1 VVYAERLRLSPHFEA
16 LLKKSKNHGELYLPD
31 SSAYLNTKNV
41 KIYIHFLYT
50 STLATE
56 VTGTEND
63 LGFLR
68 AECELLGELY
78 RLGLVFEDPRFR
90 NAVLDVILEIS
101 RLKGKD
107 GVSHLP
113 HPGTF
118 SNLPHDSP
126 ARRCI
131 VDLYVHFLD
140 PEDPA
145 IDRPENKTFMLE
157 VFKAAIRRCDVKS
170 EHGGFRRQ
178 NLRRCDYHDH
188 EDGVR
193 CDDGDDK

>member
-1 VVYAERLRLSPHFEA
+1 VYTERLRLSPHFEA

-78 RLGLVFEDPRFR
+78 RLGLVSEDPRFR

-131 VDLYVHFLD
+131 VDLIHVTYLHLITLASSIIPVQSTHHVRKCLCD
-140 PEDPA
+140 A
-145 IDRPENKTFMLE
+145 RPQQQSKGITHP
-157 VFKAAIRRCDVKS
+157 RS
-170 EHGGFRRQ
+170 SHQ
-178 NLRRCDYHDH
+178 YH
-188 EDGVR
+188 EG
-193 CDDGDDK
+193 